1 VIDTHCHLVPG
12 IDDGPRTTEE
22 AIALARSLVAD
33 GIERVV
39 CTPHFSSFFP
49 TEHDDAAR
57 RLGDLRGELEE
68 LGLGATLAAEV
79 SPGHAVSEP
88 LTDLQ
93 ARSIGGRYLVVEA
106 LHDTPATFFEALF
119 PRLESVDLLPVVAH
133 PERCRALQR
142 GTALV
147 DWIRRQGGVLQVV
160 APSLLGRFGTESAET
175 AWKLVDTG
183 RAGLLA
189 SDAHGTRRR
198 SVRLREA
205 TDLVRRRLGDSFA
218 ADLTEHQPALLLAG
232 EAPDR

>member
-1 VIDTHCHLVPG
+1 MIDTHCHLVPG
-12 IDDGPRTTEE
+12 VDDGPKTSEE
-22 AIALARSLVAD
+22 SIALARSLVAE

-57 RLGDLRGELEE
+57 RLDELRGDLEV
-68 LGLGATLAAEV
+68 LGLTATLAAEV

-88 LTDLQ
+88 LGDLQ

-106 LHDTPATFFEALF
+106 LHDTPAAFFEALF
-119 PRLESVDLLPVVAH
+119 SRLEPVGLLPVVAH

-142 GTALV
+142 GNALV

-160 APSLLGRFGTESAET
+160 APSLIGRFGAETAET

-205 TDLVRRRLGDSFA
+205 TDLVRRRLGDAFA
-218 ADLTEHQPALLLAG
+218 ADLTEHQPALVLAG

>member
-1 VIDTHCHLVPG
+1 MIDTHCHLVPG
-12 IDDGPRTTEE
+12 VDDGPRTTEE
-22 AIALARSLVAD
+22 AVALARSLIAD
-33 GIERVV
+33 GIDRVV

-49 TEHDDAAR
+49 TEHEDAAR
-57 RLGDLRGELEE
+57 RLDDLRGKLDE

-88 LTDLQ
+88 LANLK

-106 LHDTPATFFEALF
+106 LHDTPAAFFEALF
-119 PRLESVDLLPVVAH
+119 ARLEDVDLLPVIAH

-147 DWIRRQGGVLQVV
+147 DWIRHRGGVLQVV
-160 APSLLGRFGTESAET
+160 APSLIGRFGNEAAET
-175 AWKLVDTG
+175 AWRLVDTG
-183 RAGLLA
+183 RATLLA

-205 TDLVRRRLGDSFA
+205 ADLVRRRLGASFV

>member
-1 VIDTHCHLVPG
+1 MIDTHCHLVPG
-12 IDDGPRTTEE
+12 VDDGPKTTSE
-22 AIALARSLVAD
+22 AIDLARSLVAD
-33 GIERVV
+33 HIGRVL
-39 CTPHFSSFFP
+39 CTPHYSSFFP
-49 TEHDDAAR
+49 TDHDDAAR
-57 RLGDLRGELEE
+57 RLGDLRPELEK
-68 LGLGATLAAEV
+68 LGLEATLAAEV

-88 LTDLQ
+88 LAELE

-106 LHDTPATFFEALF
+106 LHDTPAAFFEALF
-119 PRLESVDLLPVVAH
+119 TRLEPAGLLPVVAH

-147 DWIRRQGGVLQVV
+147 DWIRREGGVLQVV
-160 APSLLGRFGTESAET
+160 APSLIGRFGTEAAET

-183 RAGLLA
+183 RASLLA
-189 SDAHGTRRR
+189 SDAHGTKRR

-218 ADLTEHQPALLLAG
+218 ADLTEHQPGLLLAG

>member
-1 VIDTHCHLVPG
+1 MIDTHCHLVPG
-12 IDDGPRTTEE
+12 VDDGPKTTSE
-22 AIALARSLVAD
+22 AIDLARSLVAD
-33 GIERVV
+33 DIGRVL
-39 CTPHFSSFFP
+39 CTPHYSSFFP
-49 TEHDDAAR
+49 TDHDDAAR
-57 RLGDLRGELEE
+57 RLRDLRPELEK
-68 LGLGATLAAEV
+68 LGLEAKLAAEV

-88 LTDLQ
+88 LAELK

-106 LHDTPATFFEALF
+106 LHDTPAAFFEALF
-119 PRLESVDLLPVVAH
+119 TRLEPTGLLPVVAH

-142 GTALV
+142 GTALI
-147 DWIRRQGGVLQVV
+147 DWIRREGGVLQVV
-160 APSLLGRFGTESAET
+160 APSLIGRFGTEAAET

-183 RAGLLA
+183 RASLLA

>member
-12 IDDGPRTTEE
+12 VDDGPKTPGE
-22 AIALARSLVAD
+22 AVDLARSLVAD

-49 TEHDDAAR
+49 TDHEDAAR
-57 RLGDLRGELEE
+57 RLGELQGELET

-88 LTDLQ
+88 VEELA
-93 ARSIGGRYLVVEA
+93 ARSIAGRWVVVEA

-119 PRLESVDLLPVVAH
+119 PRLEPAGLLPVVAH

-142 GTALV
+142 GTSLV

-160 APSLLGRFGTESAET
+160 APSLVGRFGEEAAET

-183 RAGLLA
+183 RASLLA
-189 SDAHGTRRR
+189 SDAHGTKRRI
-198 SVRLREA
+198 VRLREA
-205 TDLVRRRLGDSFA
+205 ADLVRRRLGDSFA
-218 ADLTEHQPALLLAG
+218 ADLTEHQPALVLAG